1 MIRQGLLIVLAYLL
15 VGCVSTEPK
24 KVAGCAALSPDGAD
38 SVFVPSVAGE
48 HWESSWFD
56 ARLTS
61 GRFAETDAGCLLE
74 GVAPSRR
81 VAEAQMNWIKAS
93 VSAICGGTSQSLP
106 LQPLAAAGESGYRF
120 AVRVSVDSGTSCEA
134 GRSGE
139 PATLGGVNPASRRMN
154 PPRYP
159 PVAVRQ
165 GLEGQVVVRIR
176 VSAEGR
182 ADATLVIKS
191 SGHPMLDDA
200 ALEAVDRWQFDPALT
215 STGEPVPLVLQVPI
229 DFTLG

>member
-1 MIRQGLLIVLAYLL
+1 MPPCRCWGGHQ
-15 VGCVSTEPK
+15 
-24 KVAGCAALSPDGAD
+24 
-38 SVFVPSVAGE
+38 
-48 HWESSWFD
+48 
-56 ARLTS
+56 LT
-61 GRFAETDAGCLLE
+61 D
-74 GVAPSRR
+74 
-81 VAEAQMNWIKAS
+81 
-93 VSAICGGTSQSLP
+93 TSQP
-106 LQPLAAAGESGYRF
+106 PPAATGDGRKSGYRF

-176 VSAEGR
+176 VSPEGR